1 MGGLLLCFGLAEAA
15 SASELLSRVD
25 RLRSLLEPAGS
36 SVGRS
41 AGAPRV
47 KPGTG
52 CQRPA
57 PDAPR
62 NSERL
67 ERAIRDASIRFGV
80 APGLIRAVVRVES
93 AGDSGAV
100 SHAGAMGLMQ
110 LMPATAKS
118 LGVVCA
124 FEPRQNV
131 LGGTRYLRELRDR
144 LGSWR
149 RALAAYNAGPGRVL
163 SGRIPEETRRYVEL
177 VMKHWQRGSEA
188 YRSH

>member
-1 MGGLLLCFGLAEAA
+1 MRASAVLCSLLACWWLAGAA
-15 SASELLSRVD
+15 AASELLSKVD
-25 RLRSLLEPAGS
+25 RLRSLMDPAGAA
-36 SVGRS
+36 V
-41 AGAPRV
+41 V
-47 KPGTG
+47 KPVSA

-57 PDAPR
+57 PDTRR
-62 NSERL
+62 NPERL

-80 APGLIRAVVRVES
+80 SPGLIRAVVRVES

-110 LMPATAKS
+110 LMPATAEA

-131 LGGTRYLRELRDR
+131 LGGTRYLRELRDS

-163 SGRIPEETRRYVEL
+163 SGRVPAETRRYVDL
-177 VMKHWQRGSEA
+177 VMQHWQRGSEA
-188 YRSH
+188 YPPH